1 VLSTKKEVFMT
12 LIGVIGGSGLYD
24 IPGMEITDS
33 AKLTTPYGE
42 PSDVYRIGRL
52 SGKEVAFLPRHG
64 SMHHIQPHKIN
75 YRANIWGFRELG
87 VGKIISIGAA
97 GGISERMKPGLITLP
112 HQIID
117 ITSGRF
123 STFYD
128 EDEVVHVDFTEP
140 FCRDLKEYLLAAA
153 ARSDLG
159 VSDSGVYVCVN
170 GPRLE
175 TAAEIK
181 TFSLWGADMVGMTAM
196 PEASLARELEICFA
210 NISVITN
217 PAAGI
222 SAKRLTAAEVVA
234 MMQSAT
240 EKIKLLLKNLFSLD
254 FREPVCACKGTLRE
268 AKM

>member
-1 VLSTKKEVFMT
+1 MPF
-12 LIGVIGGSGLYD
+12 IGFIGGSGLYD
-24 IPGMEITDS
+24 IPGLEITDS

-42 PSDVYRIGRL
+42 PSDVYRMGRV
-52 SGKEVAFLPRHG
+52 SGKDVAFLPRHG

-87 VGKIISIGAA
+87 VERIVSMGAA
-97 GGISERMKPGLITLP
+97 GGIGEATRPGLITLP
-112 HQIID
+112 DQIID
-117 ITSGRF
+117 LTSGRP

-140 FCRDLKEYLLAAA
+140 FCTDLRGYLLAAA
-153 ARSDLG
+153 KQ
-159 VSDSGVYVCVN
+159 SGVEVSGSGTYICVN

-181 TFSLWGADMVGMTAM
+181 AYSLWGADMVGMTAM
-196 PEASLARELEICFA
+196 PEASLARELEICYA

-217 PAAGI
+217 YAAGI
-222 SAKRLTAAEVVA
+222 SAARLTATEVVA
-234 MMQSAT
+234 AMQTAT
-240 EKIKLLLKNLFSLD
+240 EEIKLLLKTLLSLD
-254 FREPVCACKGTLRE
+254 FREPACACKGTLRE

>member
-1 VLSTKKEVFMT
+1 MPIVG
-12 LIGVIGGSGLYD
+12 IIGGSGLYD
-24 IPGMEITDS
+24 IPGLEITDS
-33 AKLTTPYGE
+33 AKLTSPYGE

-87 VGKIISIGAA
+87 VKKIISVGAS
-97 GGISERMKPGLITLP
+97 GGISKDMKPGIITFP
-112 HQIID
+112 DQIID
-117 ITSGRF
+117 MTNGRH

-128 EDEVVHVDFTEP
+128 EDEVIHVDFTEP
-140 FCRDLKEYLLAAA
+140 FCRDLREYLSVAAEQA
-153 ARSDLG
+153 KVA
-159 VSDSGVYVCVN
+159 VAQAGVYVCVN

-210 NISVITN
+210 GISVITN
-217 PAAGI
+217 HAAGI
-222 SAKRLTAAEVVA
+222 SDKRLTATEVIEA
-234 MMQSAT
+234 MESAT
-240 EKIKLLLKNLFSLD
+240 GKIKLLLKTLFSLE
-254 FREPVCACKGTLRE
+254 FRDPVCSCKETLRD
-268 AKM
+268 ARM

>member
-1 VLSTKKEVFMT
+1 MPI
-12 LIGVIGGSGLYD
+12 IGVIGGSGLYD
-24 IPGMEITDS
+24 IPGLEITDS
-33 AKLTTPYGE
+33 AKLSSPYGE

-87 VGKIISIGAA
+87 VKKIISVGAS
-97 GGISERMKPGLITLP
+97 GGISGRMKPGLITLP
-112 HQIID
+112 DQIID
-117 ITSGRF
+117 MTSGRP

-128 EDEVVHVDFTEP
+128 EEEVIHVDFTEP
-140 FCRDLKEYLLAAA
+140 FCRDLRNYLIRAAEQ
-153 ARSDLG
+153 SKVG
-159 VSDSGVYVCVN
+159 VGESGLYVCVN

-210 NISVITN
+210 GISVITN
-217 PAAGI
+217 YAAGI
-222 SAKRLTAAEVVA
+222 TNRRLTTTEVVET
-234 MMQSAT
+234 MQAAS
-240 EKIKLLLKNLFSLD
+240 EEIKLLLKTLISTD
-254 FREPVCACKGTLRE
+254 FRDPVCSCRGTLSE
-268 AKM
+268 ARM